1 MRQGLAILS
10 LAIGAF
16 GIGTTEFSPMGLM
29 PEIAG
34 DLGVSIPTAGILVS
48 AYALGVMAGAP
59 TMSILLAKFSQKRA
73 LLLLMSLFVLGNAAA
88 AIAPGF
94 YPLLAARLLTSL
106 SHGAFFGIGA
116 VLAASLVAKERQAS
130 ALAAMFA
137 GLTVANIGGV
147 PAATWLGQ
155 HVGWRA
161 TFGCIAGFGVVAVL
175 ALQLALPRGETCGSP
190 DVRRELGVMVRPPML
205 MALGTTVL
213 GAGAMFTTYTY
224 VAPML
229 HEVARVGPS
238 FVTVALVAIGVGFT
252 IGNSIAGRLADVS
265 LAGTLI
271 GFLLVIALT
280 SFLLPFALHGRVTAV
295 IGFVAW
301 GTAAF
306 GVVPPVQTLV
316 MRHAAEA
323 PGLASSVNI
332 GAFNVGN
339 AIGAA
344 MGGLVL
350 SSGFGY
356 AAIPRAGAILALLGA
371 SLALL
376 AARAMRLPAASPA

>member
-1 MRQGLAILS
+1 MRPKLAILS
-10 LAIGAF
+10 LAVGAF
-16 GIGTTEFSPMGLM
+16 GIGTTEFSPMGLL
-29 PEIAG
+29 PEIAK
-34 DLGVSIPTAGILVS
+34 DVGVSIPAAGTLVS

-59 TMSILLAKFSQKRA
+59 TMSLLLARFSQKRA
-73 LLLLMSLFVLGNAAA
+73 LLGLMAIFVLGNAAA
-88 AIAPGF
+88 AISPGF
-94 YPLLAARLLTSL
+94 GTLLAARLLTSL

-116 VLAASLVAKERQAS
+116 VLAASLVPKERQAS
-130 ALAAMFA
+130 ALAAMFT

-161 TFGCIAGFGVVAVL
+161 TFGCIAGFGVLAIT
-175 ALQLALPRGETCGSP
+175 ALQLALPQGERCGSP
-190 DVRRELGVMVRPPML
+190 DVRRELGVMVRPVML
-205 MALGTTVL
+205 AALGTTVL

-229 HEVARVGPS
+229 REIAQVGPS

-252 IGNSIAGRLADVS
+252 IGNALGGRLADRSLVGT
-265 LAGTLI
+265 LAG
-271 GFLLVIALT
+271 FLATIAVT
-280 SFLLPFALHGRVTAV
+280 SALLPIMLQGQVTAI
-295 IGFVAW
+295 IGLVVW
-301 GTAAF
+301 GIATF

-316 MRHAAEA
+316 MRRAADA

-344 MGGLVL
+344 MGGFVL
-350 SSGFGY
+350 STGFGY
-356 AAIPRAGAILALLGA
+356 AMIPRAGAVLAVLGVVLVLV
-371 SLALL
+371 S
-376 AARAMRLPAASPA
+376 ARWTRAPEKA